1 MKTVINIKADREVK
15 IGAQK
20 LAKDLGLSLSAII
33 NAYLKQFIRNKAVG
47 FSVAS
52 QMSPE
57 LEKLAGRVEYDIRH
71 GRNLSP
77 AMRTDAEINE
87 YFARIK

>member
-1 MKTVINIKADREVK
+1 MKTVINIKSDREVK

-20 LAKDLGLSLSAII
+20 LAKELGLSLSAII

-47 FSVAS
+47 FSATP

-57 LEKLAGRVEYDIRH
+57 LESLLGKVEFDIRR

-77 AMRTDAEINE
+77 VMDSEAGIDD
-87 YFARIK
+87 YFAKIK